1 MFVPVRDRPFPPI
14 LDGSP
19 RKTTS
24 PVGPF
29 RRPETGSVMRFIGS
43 GKCPPLLKESAFEA
57 VNNGRSARTQPLN
70 SQRNAS
76 QNAPMSTHEFDIKNI
91 RLLLVEDNPADARVV
106 ERHLKDAGLTNVMSE
121 WVQTAADAADRL
133 QKVEYDLVLLD
144 LGLPD
149 AQGLQALR
157 ALRSVADLTPII
169 VLTGS
174 DDYKQGLIAVREGAQ
189 DYLEKR
195 RVNAGMLSRIVSYS
209 VERNSFHRDL
219 VRATRRYQD
228 LFNNVPVALFTAG
241 PDGVLKTANAACV
254 KLLACAGVPLEQV
267 NFLDLL
273 AETGKR
279 AHFLDLM
286 TRQRMVEG
294 WETVL
299 QDCKGNKLH
308 VLIHTAPLYAA
319 SQAFAGFEGCIAD
332 ISMLKQ
338 TLEERDR
345 LEDNLRQAQK
355 LEAIG
360 QLAAGIAH
368 EINTPTQYVGD
379 NLRFLK
385 ESFGELDSLL
395 TKLVE
400 VGGTPARALLAEAD
414 FDYLKEEIPRA
425 LNQSLEGVDRVA
437 KIVRAMKE
445 FSHPAREKT
454 ATDLNRAIQSTI
466 TVASNEWKYVA
477 EVEMDLDSNL
487 PTVHCSPAE
496 FNQVVLN
503 MVVNAA
509 HAIADVVGDGG
520 KGKGKIRVKTR
531 PDGEWAVVEISD
543 TGAGMPAHV
552 QQRIFEPFFTTKEV
566 GKGTGQGL
574 AIAHNVI
581 VDKHNGTIKVVSAP
595 GKGTTFII
603 RLPIGGAKTEADAA
617 AGAAA

>member
-1 MFVPVRDRPFPPI
+1 MVIDSCPVMP
-14 LDGSP
+14 G
-19 RKTTS
+19 
-24 PVGPF
+24 
-29 RRPETGSVMRFIGS
+29 
-43 GKCPPLLKESAFEA
+43 
-57 VNNGRSARTQPLN
+57 
-70 SQRNAS
+70 
-76 QNAPMSTHEFDIKNI
+76 QNAPMSTSEFELKNI

-106 ERHLKDAGLTNVMSE
+106 ERHLKDAGLTHVTTDT
-121 WVQTAADAADRL
+121 VQTASEAIQRL
-133 QKVEYDLVLLD
+133 QQVEYDLVLLD

-157 ALRSVADLTPII
+157 ALKAVADLTPII

-174 DDYKQGLIAVREGAQ
+174 DDYKQGLVAVREGAQ

-228 LFNNVPVALFTAG
+228 LFNNVPVALFTAKH
-241 PDGVLKTANAACV
+241 DGSLKTANAAFV
-254 KLLACAGVPLEQV
+254 KLIGSAGVPVTKL
-267 NFLDLL
+267 NFLDLF
-273 AETGKR
+273 EPGRR
-279 AHFLDLM
+279 AHFLGLM
-286 TRQRMVEG
+286 SRQRTVEG
-294 WETVL
+294 WETTIR
-299 QDCKGNKLH
+299 DAKGGELH
-308 VLIHTAPLYAA
+308 VLVNAAPLYD
-319 SQAFAGFEGCIAD
+319 STQALDGWEGCVTD

-385 ESFGELDSLL
+385 ESFGELDSVI
-395 TKLVE
+395 TQLVE
-400 VGGTPARALLAEAD
+400 AGGGTARKALDSAD

-477 EVEMDLDSNL
+477 EMEMDLDTEL
-487 PTVHCSPAE
+487 PSVHCSPAE

-503 MVVNAA
+503 IVVNAA
-509 HAIADVVGDGG
+509 HAITDVVGDGG

-531 PDGEWAVVEISD
+531 AEGDWAVVEIAD
-543 TGAGMPAHV
+543 TGKGMPTHI
-552 QQRIFEPFFTTKEV
+552 QQRIFDPFFTTKEV

-581 VDKHNGTIKVVSAP
+581 VDKHGGTIKVVSSP
-595 GKGTTFII
+595 GQGTTFII
-603 RLPIGGAKTEADAA
+603 RLPIGGTKTDSDAA
-617 AGAAA
+617 SAGAAA

>member
-1 MFVPVRDRPFPPI
+1 
-14 LDGSP
+14 
-19 RKTTS
+19 
-24 PVGPF
+24 
-29 RRPETGSVMRFIGS
+29 
-43 GKCPPLLKESAFEA
+43 
-57 VNNGRSARTQPLN
+57 
-70 SQRNAS
+70 
-76 QNAPMSTHEFDIKNI
+76 MSTNETDSKII

-106 ERHLKDAGLTNVMSE
+106 ERHLKDAGLAQCTCD
-121 WVQTAADAADRL
+121 WVQTAADAAERL

-149 AQGLQALR
+149 ASGLQALR
-157 ALRSVADLTPII
+157 ALRAVADLTPII

-174 DDYKQGLIAVREGAQ
+174 DDYKQGLTAVREGAQ

-209 VERNSFHRDL
+209 VERSSFHRDL

-228 LFNNVPVALFTAG
+228 LFNNVPVALFTANH
-241 PDGVLKTANAACV
+241 DGTLRTANAAFV
-254 KLLACAGVPLEQV
+254 KLVSSTGIPTSTV

-273 AETGKR
+273 FAPAKR
-279 AHFLDLM
+279 AHFPDLM
-286 TRQRMVEG
+286 SRQRVVEG
-294 WETVL
+294 WETEIS
-299 QDCKGNKLH
+299 DCKGNKLH
-308 VLIHTAPLYAA
+308 VLVNAAPLYDG
-319 SQAFAGFEGCIAD
+319 SQKFAGWEGCVTD

-395 TKLVE
+395 GQLVE
-400 VGGTPARALLAEAD
+400 LGGPKARSALSEAD

-477 EVEMDLDSNL
+477 DIEMDLDANL
-487 PTVHCSPAE
+487 PSVHCSPAE

-509 HAIADVVGDGG
+509 HAISDVVGDGG
-520 KGKGKIRVKTR
+520 KGKGKISVKTR
-531 PDGEWAVVEISD
+531 PEGDWAIVEISD
-543 TGAGMPAHV
+543 TGSGMPAHV

-581 VDKHNGTIKVVSAP
+581 VDKHGGTIKVASAP
-595 GKGTTFII
+595 GKGTTFTI
-603 RLPIGGAKTEADAA
+603 RLPIGGIKSEPESSSEAVA
-617 AGAAA
+617 

>member
-1 MFVPVRDRPFPPI
+1 MSNNEID
-14 LDGSP
+14 
-19 RKTTS
+19 
-24 PVGPF
+24 
-29 RRPETGSVMRFIGS
+29 
-43 GKCPPLLKESAFEA
+43 LKS
-57 VNNGRSARTQPLN
+57 
-70 SQRNAS
+70 
-76 QNAPMSTHEFDIKNI
+76 I
-91 RLLLVEDNPADARVV
+91 RLLLVEDNAADARVV
-106 ERHLKDAGLTNVMSE
+106 NQHLKDAGLNNVTCD
-121 WVQTAADAADRL
+121 WVQTAGDAAQRL
-133 QKVEYDLVLLD
+133 QTVEYDLVLLD

-157 ALRSVADLTPII
+157 ALRAVADLTPII

-174 DDYKQGLIAVREGAQ
+174 DDYKQGLVAVREGAQ

-195 RVNAGMLSRIVSYS
+195 RVNAGMLSRIVAYS
-209 VERNSFHRDL
+209 VERSSFHRDL

-228 LFNNVPVALFTAG
+228 LFNNVPVALFTANN
-241 PDGVLKTANAACV
+241 DGKLRTANASFV
-254 KLLACAGVPLEQV
+254 KLISAQGKAVTEV

-273 AETGKR
+273 LEPGKR

-286 TRQRMVEG
+286 SRQRTVEG
-294 WETVL
+294 WETTIQSANGEKLNVL
-299 QDCKGNKLH
+299 VNA
-308 VLIHTAPLYAA
+308 APLYDGNQ
-319 SQAFAGFEGCIAD
+319 SFAGWEGCVTD

-385 ESFGELDSLL
+385 ESFGELDGLL
-395 TKLVE
+395 TELVK
-400 VGGTPARALLAEAD
+400 VGGKPAGKLLEDAD

-477 EVEMDLDSNL
+477 EVEMDLDTNMPS
-487 PTVHCSPAE
+487 VHCSPAE

-509 HAIADVVGDGG
+509 HAISDVVGDGA

-531 PDGEWAVVEISD
+531 SEGEWAIVEISD

-581 VDKHNGTIKVVSAP
+581 VDKHGGTIKVQSAP
-595 GKGTTFII
+595 GKGTTFSI
-603 RLPIGGAKTEADAA
+603 RLPIGGMKNDADNSAEAA
-617 AGAAA
+617 A

>member
-1 MFVPVRDRPFPPI
+1 
-14 LDGSP
+14 
-19 RKTTS
+19 
-24 PVGPF
+24 
-29 RRPETGSVMRFIGS
+29 
-43 GKCPPLLKESAFEA
+43 
-57 VNNGRSARTQPLN
+57 
-70 SQRNAS
+70 
-76 QNAPMSTHEFDIKNI
+76 MSTNEVDIKSI
-91 RLLLVEDNPADARVV
+91 RLLLVEDNAADARVV
-106 ERHLKDAGLTNVMSE
+106 ERHLKDAGLNNFTFEV
-121 WVQTAADAADRL
+121 VGTAGEAIQRL
-133 QKVEYDLVLLD
+133 QTVEYDLVLLD

-149 AQGLQALR
+149 ATGLEALR
-157 ALRSVADLTPII
+157 ALRAVADLTPII

-195 RVNAGMLSRIVSYS
+195 RVNAGMLSRVVSYS
-209 VERNSFHRDL
+209 VERNTFHRDL

-228 LFNNVPVALFTAG
+228 LFNNVPVALFTANQ
-241 PDGVLKTANAACV
+241 DGILKTANAACV
-254 KLLACAGVPLEQV
+254 KMLSCSGMPLSKV

-273 AETGKR
+273 FEPGKR
-279 AHFLDLM
+279 AQFLDTM
-286 TRQRMVEG
+286 SRQRMVEG
-294 WETVL
+294 WETSL
-299 QDCKGNKLH
+299 HNCKGNKLH
-308 VLIHTAPLYAA
+308 VLVNAAPLYDAG
-319 SQAFAGFEGCIAD
+319 QAFAGWEGSLTD

-385 ESFGELDSLL
+385 ESFGELDTMLAQ
-395 TKLVE
+395 LVM
-400 VGGTPARALLAEAD
+400 VGGEPASKLLAEAD

-477 EVEMDLDSNL
+477 EVEMDLDASL
-487 PTVHCSPAE
+487 PAVHCSPAE

-509 HAIADVVGDGG
+509 HAIGDVVGDGA
-520 KGKGKIRVKTR
+520 KGKGKIKVKTR

-543 TGAGMPAHV
+543 SGCGMPPHI
-552 QQRIFEPFFTTKEV
+552 QQRIFDPFFTTKEV

-574 AIAHNVI
+574 AIAHNVV
-581 VDKHNGTIKVVSAP
+581 VDKHGGTIKVVSSP
-595 GKGTTFII
+595 GAGTTFII
-603 RLPIGGAKTEADAA
+603 RLPIGGMKSEPEA

>member
-1 MFVPVRDRPFPPI
+1 
-14 LDGSP
+14 
-19 RKTTS
+19 
-24 PVGPF
+24 
-29 RRPETGSVMRFIGS
+29 
-43 GKCPPLLKESAFEA
+43 
-57 VNNGRSARTQPLN
+57 
-70 SQRNAS
+70 
-76 QNAPMSTHEFDIKNI
+76 MSTNEVDVMKSI
-91 RLLLVEDNPADARVV
+91 RLLLVEDNAADARVV
-106 ERHLKDAGLTNVMSE
+106 ERHLKDAGLNDVNSD
-121 WVQTAADAADRL
+121 WVQTAAEAADRL

-149 AQGLQALR
+149 ASGLQALR
-157 ALRSVADLTPII
+157 ALRAVADLTPII

-174 DDYKQGLIAVREGAQ
+174 DDYKQGLAAVREGAQ

-209 VERNSFHRDL
+209 VERSTFHRDL

-228 LFNNVPVALFTAG
+228 LFNNVPVALFTANH
-241 PDGVLKTANAACV
+241 DGTLKTANAACM
-254 KLLACAGVPLEQV
+254 KLLACHGLPLGKV

-273 AETGKR
+273 FEPARRTQ
-279 AHFLDLM
+279 FLDQLS
-286 TRQRMVEG
+286 RQRMVEG
-294 WETVL
+294 WETMIH
-299 QDCKGNKLH
+299 DCKGKQLH
-308 VLIHTAPLYAA
+308 VLVNTAPLFDGN
-319 SQAFAGFEGCIAD
+319 QAFAGWEGSLTD
-332 ISMLKQ
+332 VSMLKR

-385 ESFGELDSLL
+385 ESFGELDAILAQ
-395 TKLVE
+395 LVKA
-400 VGGTPARALLAEAD
+400 GGAPAGKLLADAD

-477 EVEMDLDSNL
+477 EVDMDLDTNL
-487 PTVHCSPAE
+487 PPVHCSPAE

-509 HAIADVVGDGG
+509 HAIGDVVGDGAR
-520 KGKGKIRVKTR
+520 GKGKIKVKTR

-543 TGAGMPAHV
+543 SGCGMPPHI
-552 QQRIFEPFFTTKEV
+552 QQRIFDPFFTTKEV

-574 AIAHNVI
+574 AIAHNVV
-581 VDKHNGTIKVVSAP
+581 VDKHGGTIKVVSAP
-595 GKGTTFII
+595 GQGTTFII
-603 RLPIGGAKTEADAA
+603 RLPIGGAKSEPEA

>member
-1 MFVPVRDRPFPPI
+1 
-14 LDGSP
+14 
-19 RKTTS
+19 
-24 PVGPF
+24 
-29 RRPETGSVMRFIGS
+29 
-43 GKCPPLLKESAFEA
+43 
-57 VNNGRSARTQPLN
+57 
-70 SQRNAS
+70 
-76 QNAPMSTHEFDIKNI
+76 MSTTEFDLKGI

-106 ERHLKDAGLTNVMSE
+106 ERHLRDAGLSQVLTDV
-121 WVQTAADAADRL
+121 VQTAGEAIQRL
-133 QKVEYDLVLLD
+133 QTVEYDLVLLD

-157 ALRSVADLTPII
+157 ALKSVADLTPII

-174 DDYKQGLIAVREGAQ
+174 DDYKQGLVAVREGAQ

-209 VERNSFHRDL
+209 VERNNFHRDL

-228 LFNNVPVALFTAG
+228 LFNNVPVALFTANR
-241 PDGVLKTANAACV
+241 DGVFKTANAAFV
-254 KLLACAGVPLEQV
+254 KLIGSSGMPVAKI

-273 AETGKR
+273 FEPGRR

-286 TRQRMVEG
+286 TRQRTVEG
-294 WETVL
+294 WETVIR
-299 QDCKGNKLH
+299 DCKGNELN
-308 VLIHTAPLYAA
+308 VLVNAAPQYD
-319 SQAFAGFEGCIAD
+319 SKQALEGWEGCVTD

-385 ESFGELDSLL
+385 ESFGELDSVI
-395 TKLVE
+395 TQLVE
-400 VGGTPARALLAEAD
+400 AGGASAHKALEEAD
-414 FDYLKEEIPRA
+414 FEYLKEEIPRA

-477 EVEMDLDSNL
+477 EMDMDLDAQL
-487 PTVHCSPAE
+487 PPVHCSPAE

-503 MVVNAA
+503 IVVNAA
-509 HAIADVVGDGG
+509 HAITDVVGDGG
-520 KGKGKIRVKTR
+520 KGKGRIKVTTR
-531 PDGEWAVVEISD
+531 AEGDWAVIEISD
-543 TGAGMPAHV
+543 TGKGMPPHV
-552 QQRIFEPFFTTKEV
+552 QKKIFEPFFTTKEV

-581 VDKHNGTIKVVSAP
+581 VDKHAGSIKVTSAP
-595 GKGTTFII
+595 GAGTTFHI
-603 RLPIGGAKTEADAA
+603 RLPIGGIKTESDSTA

>member
-1 MFVPVRDRPFPPI
+1 
-14 LDGSP
+14 
-19 RKTTS
+19 
-24 PVGPF
+24 
-29 RRPETGSVMRFIGS
+29 
-43 GKCPPLLKESAFEA
+43 
-57 VNNGRSARTQPLN
+57 
-70 SQRNAS
+70 
-76 QNAPMSTHEFDIKNI
+76 
-91 RLLLVEDNPADARVV
+91 VEDNEADARVV
-106 ERHLKDAGLTNVMSE
+106 ERHLKDAGLNQVTSDG
-121 WVQTAADAADRL
+121 VQTAAAAAERL
-133 QKVEYDLVLLD
+133 QTVEYDLVLLE

-149 AQGLQALR
+149 ATGLQALR
-157 ALRSVADLTPII
+157 ARRAVADLTPII

-209 VERNSFHRDL
+209 VERNNFHRDL

-228 LFNNVPVALFTAG
+228 LFNNVPVALFTADR
-241 PDGVLKTANAACV
+241 DGVLKTANAACV
-254 KLLACAGVPLEQV
+254 KLLACAGTPLDKV
-267 NFLDLL
+267 NFLEMLN
-273 AETGKR
+273 EPGKR
-279 AHFLDLM
+279 AHFLDMLS
-286 TRQRMVEG
+286 RQRMVEG
-294 WETVL
+294 WETTL
-299 QDCKGNKLH
+299 QTCKGDKLN
-308 VLIHTAPLYAA
+308 VLINTVPLYGADQ
-319 SQAFAGFEGCIAD
+319 SFAGWEGCIAD

-385 ESFGELDSLL
+385 ESFGELD
-395 TKLVE
+395 T
-400 VGGTPARALLAEAD
+400 LLAQLVMAGGEPASQLLGEAD
-414 FDYLKEEIPRA
+414 FEYLKEEIPRA

-477 EVEMDLDSNL
+477 EMEMDLDADL
-487 PTVHCSPAE
+487 PAVHCSPAE

-503 MVVNAA
+503 IVVNAA
-509 HAIADVVGDGG
+509 HAISDVVGDGG
-520 KGKGKIRVKTR
+520 KGKGKIKVKTR
-531 PDGEWAVVEISD
+531 TQGDWAVIEISD
-543 TGAGMPAHV
+543 SGAGMPAHV
-552 QQRIFEPFFTTKEV
+552 QQRIFEPFLTTKEV

-581 VDKHNGTIKVVSAP
+581 VDKHGGTIKVASSP
-595 GKGTTFII
+595 GTGTTFTL
-603 RLPIGGAKTEADAA
+603 RLPIGGSKVDVEPA

>member
-1 MFVPVRDRPFPPI
+1 
-14 LDGSP
+14 
-19 RKTTS
+19 
-24 PVGPF
+24 
-29 RRPETGSVMRFIGS
+29 
-43 GKCPPLLKESAFEA
+43 
-57 VNNGRSARTQPLN
+57 
-70 SQRNAS
+70 
-76 QNAPMSTHEFDIKNI
+76 MSTNEFDIKSI
-91 RLLLVEDNPADARVV
+91 RLLLVEDNAADARVV
-106 ERHLKDAGLTNVMSE
+106 ERHLKDAGLNDTTCD
-121 WVQTAADAADRL
+121 WVQTAADAAERL

-149 AQGLQALR
+149 ASGLQALR
-157 ALRSVADLTPII
+157 ALRAVADLTPII

-174 DDYKQGLIAVREGAQ
+174 DDYKQGLVAVREGAQ

-209 VERNSFHRDL
+209 VERSSFHRDL

-228 LFNNVPVALFTAG
+228 LFNNVPVALFTAER
-241 PDGVLKTANAACV
+241 DGKLKTANAAFV
-254 KLLACAGVPLEQV
+254 KLIGSGGRAVSDV

-273 AETGKR
+273 HEPAKR

-286 TRQRMVEG
+286 SRQRMVEG
-294 WETVL
+294 WETVIR
-299 QDCKGNKLH
+299 DCNANQLH
-308 VLIHTAPLYAA
+308 VLVNAAPLYDAA
-319 SQAFAGFEGCIAD
+319 QAVAGWEGCITD
-332 ISMLKQ
+332 ISILRQ

-395 TKLVE
+395 TQLVD
-400 VGGTPARALLAEAD
+400 VGGEPAGKLLGDAD

-477 EVEMDLDSNL
+477 EVEMDLDNNL
-487 PTVHCSPAE
+487 PSVHCSPAE

-531 PDGEWAVVEISD
+531 PEGEWAIVEISD

-581 VDKHNGTIKVVSAP
+581 VDKHGGTIKVASAP
-595 GKGTTFII
+595 GKGTTFTI
-603 RLPIGGAKTEADAA
+603 RLPIGGIKSESE
-617 AGAAA
+617 GAAEAVA

>member
-1 MFVPVRDRPFPPI
+1 MVIDSCPVMP
-14 LDGSP
+14 G
-19 RKTTS
+19 
-24 PVGPF
+24 
-29 RRPETGSVMRFIGS
+29 
-43 GKCPPLLKESAFEA
+43 
-57 VNNGRSARTQPLN
+57 
-70 SQRNAS
+70 
-76 QNAPMSTHEFDIKNI
+76 QNAPMSTSEFELKNI

-106 ERHLKDAGLTNVMSE
+106 ERHLKDAGLTHVTTDT
-121 WVQTAADAADRL
+121 VQTASEAIQRL
-133 QKVEYDLVLLD
+133 QQVEYDLVLLD

-157 ALRSVADLTPII
+157 ALKAVADLTPII

-174 DDYKQGLIAVREGAQ
+174 DDYKQGLVAVREGAQ

-228 LFNNVPVALFTAG
+228 LFNNVPVALFTAKH
-241 PDGVLKTANAACV
+241 DGSLKTANAAFV
-254 KLLACAGVPLEQV
+254 KLIGSAGVPVTKL
-267 NFLDLL
+267 NFLDLF
-273 AETGKR
+273 EPGRR
-279 AHFLDLM
+279 AHFLGLM
-286 TRQRMVEG
+286 SRQRTVEG
-294 WETVL
+294 WETTIR
-299 QDCKGNKLH
+299 DAKGGELH
-308 VLIHTAPLYAA
+308 VLVNAAPLYD
-319 SQAFAGFEGCIAD
+319 STQALDGWEGCVTD

-385 ESFGELDSLL
+385 ESFGELDSVI
-395 TKLVE
+395 TQLVE
-400 VGGTPARALLAEAD
+400 AGGGTARKALDSAD

-477 EVEMDLDSNL
+477 EMEMDLDTEL
-487 PTVHCSPAE
+487 PSVHCSPAE

-503 MVVNAA
+503 IVVNAA
-509 HAIADVVGDGG
+509 HAITDVVGDGG

-531 PDGEWAVVEISD
+531 AEGDWAVVEIAD
-543 TGAGMPAHV
+543 TGKGMPTHI
-552 QQRIFEPFFTTKEV
+552 QQRIFDPFFTTKEV

-581 VDKHNGTIKVVSAP
+581 VDKHCVTIKVVSAP
-595 GKGTTFII
+595 GQGTTFII
-603 RLPIGGAKTEADAA
+603 RLPIGGTKTDMDAA
-617 AGAAA
+617 SAGAAA

>member
-1 MFVPVRDRPFPPI
+1 MP
-14 LDGSP
+14 G
-19 RKTTS
+19 
-24 PVGPF
+24 
-29 RRPETGSVMRFIGS
+29 
-43 GKCPPLLKESAFEA
+43 
-57 VNNGRSARTQPLN
+57 
-70 SQRNAS
+70 
-76 QNAPMSTHEFDIKNI
+76 QNAPMSTSEFELKNI

-106 ERHLKDAGLTNVMSE
+106 ERHLKDAGLTHVTTDT
-121 WVQTAADAADRL
+121 VQTASEAIQRL
-133 QKVEYDLVLLD
+133 QQVEYDLVLLD

-157 ALRSVADLTPII
+157 ALKAVADLTPII

-174 DDYKQGLIAVREGAQ
+174 DDYKQGLVAVREGAQ

-228 LFNNVPVALFTAG
+228 LFNNVPVALFTAKH
-241 PDGVLKTANAACV
+241 DGSLKTANAAFV
-254 KLLACAGVPLEQV
+254 KLIGSAGVPVTKL
-267 NFLDLL
+267 NFLDLF
-273 AETGKR
+273 EPGRR
-279 AHFLDLM
+279 AHFLGLM
-286 TRQRMVEG
+286 SRQRTVEG
-294 WETVL
+294 WETTIR
-299 QDCKGNKLH
+299 DAKGGELH
-308 VLIHTAPLYAA
+308 VLVNAAPLYD
-319 SQAFAGFEGCIAD
+319 STQALDGWEGCVTD

-385 ESFGELDSLL
+385 ESFGELDSVI
-395 TKLVE
+395 TQLVE
-400 VGGTPARALLAEAD
+400 AGGGNARKALDSAD

-477 EVEMDLDSNL
+477 EMEMDLDTEL
-487 PTVHCSPAE
+487 PSVHCSPAE

-503 MVVNAA
+503 IVVNAA
-509 HAIADVVGDGG
+509 HAITDVVGDGG

-531 PDGEWAVVEISD
+531 AEGDWAVVEIAD
-543 TGAGMPAHV
+543 TGKGMPTHI
-552 QQRIFEPFFTTKEV
+552 QQRIFDPFFTTKEV

-581 VDKHNGTIKVVSAP
+581 VDKHGGTIKVVSAP
-595 GKGTTFII
+595 GQGTTFII
-603 RLPIGGAKTEADAA
+603 RLPIGGTKTDMDAA
-617 AGAAA
+617 SAGAAA

>member
-1 MFVPVRDRPFPPI
+1 
-14 LDGSP
+14 
-19 RKTTS
+19 
-24 PVGPF
+24 
-29 RRPETGSVMRFIGS
+29 
-43 GKCPPLLKESAFEA
+43 
-57 VNNGRSARTQPLN
+57 
-70 SQRNAS
+70 
-76 QNAPMSTHEFDIKNI
+76 MSTNEVEMMKNI

-106 ERHLKDAGLTNVMSE
+106 ERHLKDAGLNQVNCDV
-121 WVQTAADAADRL
+121 VQSAAEAIQRL
-133 QKVEYDLVLLD
+133 QTVEYDLVLLD

-149 AQGLQALR
+149 ATGLQALR
-157 ALRSVADLTPII
+157 ALRAVADLTPII

-195 RVNAGMLSRIVSYS
+195 RVNAGMLSRVVSYS
-209 VERNSFHRDL
+209 VERNTFHRDL

-228 LFNNVPVALFTAG
+228 LFNNVPVALFTANH
-241 PDGVLKTANAACV
+241 DGVLRTANAACV
-254 KLLACAGVPLEQV
+254 KLLNCQGIALGKV

-273 AETGKR
+273 FEPGR
-279 AHFLDLM
+279 RSHFLDM
-286 TRQRMVEG
+286 ISRQRMVES

-299 QDCKGNKLH
+299 QDCKGNQLH
-308 VLIHTAPLYAA
+308 VLINTAPLYDA
-319 SQAFAGFEGCIAD
+319 SQAFAGWEGCITD

-385 ESFGELDSLL
+385 ESFGELASLL
-395 TKLVE
+395 AQLVK
-400 VGGTPARALLAEAD
+400 VGGAPAGKLLGDAD

-477 EVEMDLDSNL
+477 EVDMDLDTNL
-487 PTVHCSPAE
+487 PQVHCSPAE

-503 MVVNAA
+503 IVVNAA
-509 HAIADVVGDGG
+509 HAISDVVGDGG

-531 PDGEWAVVEISD
+531 AEGDWVVVEIGD
-543 TGAGMPAHV
+543 TGSGMPLHV

-581 VDKHNGTIKVVSAP
+581 VDKHGGTIKVNSAP
-595 GKGTTFII
+595 GAGTTFVI
-603 RLPIGGAKTEADAA
+603 RLPIGGMKSDADTA

>member
-1 MFVPVRDRPFPPI
+1 MAP
-14 LDGSP
+14 DGCA
-19 RKTTS
+19 
-24 PVGPF
+24 
-29 RRPETGSVMRFIGS
+29 SVFH
-43 GKCPPLLKESAFEA
+43 L
-57 VNNGRSARTQPLN
+57 
-70 SQRNAS
+70 NAS
-76 QNAPMSTHEFDIKNI
+76 QAPMSTNEVEMMKNI
-91 RLLLVEDNPADARVV
+91 RLLLVEDNAADARVV
-106 ERHLKDAGLTNVMSE
+106 ERHLKDAGLNQVNCDV
-121 WVQTAADAADRL
+121 VQTAAEATERL

-149 AQGLQALR
+149 ATGLQALR
-157 ALRSVADLTPII
+157 ALRAVADLTPII

-195 RVNAGMLSRIVSYS
+195 RVNAGMLSRVVSYS
-209 VERNSFHRDL
+209 VERNTFHRDL

-228 LFNNVPVALFTAG
+228 LFNNVPVALFTANQ
-241 PDGVLKTANAACV
+241 DGVFKTANAACV
-254 KLLACAGVPLEQV
+254 KLLACQGIPLGKV

-273 AETGKR
+273 FEPGKR
-279 AHFLDLM
+279 AHFLDAM
-286 TRQRMVEG
+286 SRQRMVEG
-294 WETVL
+294 WETEI
-299 QDCKGNKLH
+299 QTCKGEKLH
-308 VLIHTAPLYAA
+308 VIIATAPLYDGA
-319 SQAFAGFEGCIAD
+319 QAFAGWEGCITD

-385 ESFGELDSLL
+385 ESFGELNGLL
-395 TKLVE
+395 GQLVKA
-400 VGGTPARALLAEAD
+400 GGAPASKLLADAD

-477 EVEMDLDSNL
+477 EMEMDLDTNL
-487 PTVHCSPAE
+487 PAVHCSPAE

-503 MVVNAA
+503 IVVNAA
-509 HAIADVVGDGG
+509 HAIGDVVGDGG
-520 KGKGKIRVKTR
+520 KGKGKITVKTR
-531 PDGEWAVVEISD
+531 PDGEWAVVQISD
-543 TGAGMPAHV
+543 SGCGMPPHI
-552 QQRIFEPFFTTKEV
+552 QQRIFDPFFTTKEV

-581 VDKHNGTIKVVSAP
+581 VDKHGGTIKVVSAP

-603 RLPIGGAKTEADAA
+603 RLPIGGVKTDSDAA

>member
-1 MFVPVRDRPFPPI
+1 
-14 LDGSP
+14 
-19 RKTTS
+19 
-24 PVGPF
+24 
-29 RRPETGSVMRFIGS
+29 
-43 GKCPPLLKESAFEA
+43 
-57 VNNGRSARTQPLN
+57 
-70 SQRNAS
+70 
-76 QNAPMSTHEFDIKNI
+76 MSTNETDSKII

-106 ERHLKDAGLTNVMSE
+106 ERHLKDAGLAQCTCD
-121 WVQTAADAADRL
+121 WVQTAADAAERL
-133 QKVEYDLVLLD
+133 QTVEYDLVLLD

-149 AQGLQALR
+149 ASGLQALR
-157 ALRSVADLTPII
+157 ALRAVADLTPII

-174 DDYKQGLIAVREGAQ
+174 DDYKQGLTAVREGAQ

-209 VERNSFHRDL
+209 VERSCFHRDL

-228 LFNNVPVALFTAG
+228 LFNNVPVALFTANH
-241 PDGVLKTANAACV
+241 DGTLRTANAAFV
-254 KLLACAGVPLEQV
+254 KLVSAGGPVAKV

-273 AETGKR
+273 FAPGKR
-279 AHFLDLM
+279 SHFLDLM
-286 TRQRMVEG
+286 SRQRMVEG
-294 WETVL
+294 WETEIN
-299 QDCKGNKLH
+299 DCKGNKLH
-308 VLIHTAPLYAA
+308 VLVNAAPLYDT
-319 SQAFAGFEGCIAD
+319 SQKFAGWEGCVTD

-395 TKLVE
+395 GQLVE
-400 VGGTPARALLAEAD
+400 LGGSPARSALSEAD

-477 EVEMDLDSNL
+477 DIEMDLDANL
-487 PTVHCSPAE
+487 PSVHCSPAE

-509 HAIADVVGDGG
+509 HAISDVVGDGG
-520 KGKGKIRVKTR
+520 KGKGKIGVKTR
-531 PDGEWAVVEISD
+531 SDGEWAVIEISD
-543 TGAGMPAHV
+543 SGSGMPAHV

-581 VDKHNGTIKVVSAP
+581 VDKHGGTIKVASAP
-595 GKGTTFII
+595 GKGTTFTI
-603 RLPIGGAKTEADAA
+603 RLPIGGIKAEPEASSEAVA
-617 AGAAA
+617 

>member
-1 MFVPVRDRPFPPI
+1 
-14 LDGSP
+14 
-19 RKTTS
+19 
-24 PVGPF
+24 
-29 RRPETGSVMRFIGS
+29 
-43 GKCPPLLKESAFEA
+43 
-57 VNNGRSARTQPLN
+57 
-70 SQRNAS
+70 
-76 QNAPMSTHEFDIKNI
+76 MSTSEFELKNI

-106 ERHLKDAGLTNVMSE
+106 ERHLRDAGLNHVTTDT
-121 WVQTAADAADRL
+121 VQTASEAIQRL
-133 QKVEYDLVLLD
+133 QTVEYDLVLLD

-157 ALRSVADLTPII
+157 ALKAVADLTPII

-174 DDYKQGLIAVREGAQ
+174 DDYKQGLVAVREGAQ

-228 LFNNVPVALFTAG
+228 LFNNVPVALFTAKH
-241 PDGVLKTANAACV
+241 DGGLKTANAAFV
-254 KLLACAGVPLEQV
+254 KLIGSTGLQV
-267 NFLDLL
+267 TQLNFLDLL
-273 AETGKR
+273 FEPGRR

-286 TRQRMVEG
+286 IRQRTVEG
-294 WETVL
+294 WETAIR
-299 QDCKGNKLH
+299 DCKGNELH
-308 VLIHTAPLYAA
+308 VLVNAAPLYDAT
-319 SQAFAGFEGCIAD
+319 QALDGWEGCVTD

-385 ESFGELDSLL
+385 ESFGELDSVIEQ
-395 TKLVE
+395 LVAS
-400 VGGTPARALLAEAD
+400 GGPGAHKALDGAD
-414 FDYLKEEIPRA
+414 FEYLKEEIPRA

-477 EVEMDLDSNL
+477 EMEMDLDPEL
-487 PTVHCSPAE
+487 PSVHCSPAE

-503 MVVNAA
+503 VVVNAA
-509 HAIADVVGDGG
+509 HAITDVVGDGG
-520 KGKGKIRVKTR
+520 KGKGKIRVRTR
-531 PDGEWAVVEISD
+531 AEGEWVVIEIGD

-581 VDKHNGTIKVVSAP
+581 VDKHAGSIKVASSP
-595 GKGTTFII
+595 GAGTTFTI
-603 RLPIGGAKTEADAA
+603 RLPIGGIKTETDAA
-617 AGAAA
+617 SAGAAA

>member
-1 MFVPVRDRPFPPI
+1 MSSNEFEI
-14 LDGSP
+14 
-19 RKTTS
+19 RK
-24 PVGPF
+24 
-29 RRPETGSVMRFIGS
+29 
-43 GKCPPLLKESAFEA
+43 
-57 VNNGRSARTQPLN
+57 
-70 SQRNAS
+70 
-76 QNAPMSTHEFDIKNI
+76 I
-91 RLLLVEDNPADARVV
+91 RLLLVEDNAADARVV
-106 ERHLKDAGLTNVMSE
+106 ERHLKDAGLNEVESD
-121 WVQTAADAADRL
+121 WVQTAAEAAEKL
-133 QKVEYDLVLLD
+133 CKIEYDLVLLD

-149 AQGLQALR
+149 ATGLQALR
-157 ALRSVADLTPII
+157 ALKAIADLTPII

-209 VERNSFHRDL
+209 VERNNFHRDL

-228 LFNNVPVALFTAG
+228 LFNNVPVALFTADK
-241 PDGVLKTANAACV
+241 DGVLKTANAACV
-254 KLLACAGVPLEQV
+254 KLLACQGMAVDKV
-267 NFLDLL
+267 NFLNLL
-273 AETGKR
+273 FDPAKR
-279 AHFLDLM
+279 SHFLDLM
-286 TRQRMVEG
+286 SRQRMVEG
-294 WETVL
+294 WETSLHDCQGNTLNVL
-299 QDCKGNKLH
+299 VNA
-308 VLIHTAPLYAA
+308 APLYEA
-319 SQAFAGFEGCIAD
+319 SQAFKGWEGCITD

-385 ESFGELDSLL
+385 ESFGELDGLL
-395 TKLVE
+395 SQLVD
-400 VGGTPARALLAEAD
+400 VGGAPAGKLLEDAD

-477 EVEMDLDSNL
+477 EVDLDLDANL
-487 PTVHCSPAE
+487 PSVHCSPAE

-503 MVVNAA
+503 IIVNAA
-509 HAIADVVGDGG
+509 HAISDVVGDGG

-531 PDGEWAVVEISD
+531 ADGDWAILEITDS
-543 TGAGMPAHV
+543 GCGMPPHI
-552 QQRIFEPFFTTKEV
+552 QQRIFDPFFTTKEV

-581 VDKHNGTIKVVSAP
+581 VDKHGGTIKVTSAP
-595 GKGTTFII
+595 GAGTTFTI
-603 RLPIGGAKTEADAA
+603 RLPIGGSKSESETA

>member
-1 MFVPVRDRPFPPI
+1 
-14 LDGSP
+14 
-19 RKTTS
+19 
-24 PVGPF
+24 
-29 RRPETGSVMRFIGS
+29 
-43 GKCPPLLKESAFEA
+43 
-57 VNNGRSARTQPLN
+57 
-70 SQRNAS
+70 
-76 QNAPMSTHEFDIKNI
+76 MSTNESEAKSI
-91 RLLLVEDNPADARVV
+91 RLLLVEDNAADARVV
-106 ERHLKDAGLTNVMSE
+106 DRHLKDAGLTNVTCD
-121 WVQTAADAADRL
+121 WVQTAGDAMQRL
-133 QKVEYDLVLLD
+133 QTVEYDLVLLD

-157 ALRSVADLTPII
+157 AVRAVADLTPII

-174 DDYKQGLIAVREGAQ
+174 DDYKQGLVAVREGAQ

-209 VERNSFHRDL
+209 VERASFNRDL

-228 LFNNVPVALFTAG
+228 LFNNVPVALFTANN
-241 PDGVLKTANAACV
+241 DGTFRTANAAFMKLIAVPGV
-254 KLLACAGVPLEQV
+254 KPSDM
-267 NFLDLL
+267 NFLDLML
-273 AETGKR
+273 EPGKR

-286 TRQRMVEG
+286 SRQRTVEN
-294 WETVL
+294 WETIIRSST
-299 QDCKGNKLH
+299 GENLH
-308 VLIHTAPLYAA
+308 VLVNAAPMYDAKQTLT
-319 SQAFAGFEGCIAD
+319 GWEGCVTD

-338 TLEERDR
+338 ALEERDR

-385 ESFGELDSLL
+385 ESFGELA
-395 TKLVE
+395 
-400 VGGTPARALLAEAD
+400 GLLAQLVKLGGEPAGKLLADAD

-477 EVEMDLDSNL
+477 EVEMDLDSNM
-487 PTVHCSPAE
+487 PAVHCSPAE

-503 MVVNAA
+503 IVVNAA
-509 HAIADVVGDGG
+509 HAISDVVGDGG

-531 PDGEWAVVEISD
+531 SDGDWAIVEIADS
-543 TGAGMPAHV
+543 GAGMPAHV

-581 VDKHNGTIKVVSAP
+581 VDKHGGTIKVASAP
-595 GKGTTFII
+595 GKGTTFTI
-603 RLPIGGAKTEADAA
+603 RLPIGGMKSDADNSAEAA
-617 AGAAA
+617 A

>member
-1 MFVPVRDRPFPPI
+1 
-14 LDGSP
+14 
-19 RKTTS
+19 
-24 PVGPF
+24 
-29 RRPETGSVMRFIGS
+29 
-43 GKCPPLLKESAFEA
+43 
-57 VNNGRSARTQPLN
+57 
-70 SQRNAS
+70 
-76 QNAPMSTHEFDIKNI
+76 
-91 RLLLVEDNPADARVV
+91 
-106 ERHLKDAGLTNVMSE
+106 
-121 WVQTAADAADRL
+121 
-133 QKVEYDLVLLD
+133 
-144 LGLPD
+144 
-149 AQGLQALR
+149 
-157 ALRSVADLTPII
+157 
-169 VLTGS
+169 
-174 DDYKQGLIAVREGAQ
+174 
-189 DYLEKR
+189 
-195 RVNAGMLSRIVSYS
+195 
-209 VERNSFHRDL
+209 L

-228 LFNNVPVALFTAG
+228 LFNNVPVALFTANH
-241 PDGVLKTANAACV
+241 DGVLKTANAACV
-254 KLLACAGVPLEQV
+254 KMLACTGIPLAKV

-273 AETGKR
+273 FEPGKR
-279 AHFLDLM
+279 AHFLDLIS
-286 TRQRMVEG
+286 RQRMVEG
-294 WETVL
+294 WETSI
-299 QDCKGNKLH
+299 QDAKGNKLH
-308 VLIHTAPLYAA
+308 VLINTAPLFDT
-319 SQAFAGFEGCIAD
+319 SQAFAGWEGCITD

-385 ESFGELDSLL
+385 ESFGELDILL
-395 TKLVE
+395 AQLVN
-400 VGGTPARALLAEAD
+400 VGGEPASKLLGDAD

-477 EVEMDLDSNL
+477 EVEMDLDNNL
-487 PTVHCSPAE
+487 PSVHCSPAE

-503 MVVNAA
+503 MIVNAA
-509 HAIADVVGDGG
+509 HAISDVVGDGG

-531 PDGEWAVVEISD
+531 PEGEWALIEISD

-581 VDKHNGTIKVVSAP
+581 VDKHGGTIKVASAP
-595 GKGTTFII
+595 GKGTTFTI
-603 RLPIGGAKTEADAA
+603 RLPIGGMKSESE
-617 AGAAA
+617 GAAEAVA

>member
-1 MFVPVRDRPFPPI
+1 MSSNEFEI
-14 LDGSP
+14 
-19 RKTTS
+19 RK
-24 PVGPF
+24 
-29 RRPETGSVMRFIGS
+29 
-43 GKCPPLLKESAFEA
+43 
-57 VNNGRSARTQPLN
+57 
-70 SQRNAS
+70 
-76 QNAPMSTHEFDIKNI
+76 I
-91 RLLLVEDNPADARVV
+91 RLLLVEDNAADARVV
-106 ERHLKDAGLTNVMSE
+106 ERHLKDAGLNEVESD
-121 WVQTAADAADRL
+121 WVQTAAEAAEKL
-133 QKVEYDLVLLD
+133 CKIEYDLVLLD

-149 AQGLQALR
+149 ATGLQALR
-157 ALRSVADLTPII
+157 ALKAIADLTPII

-209 VERNSFHRDL
+209 VERNNFHRDL

-228 LFNNVPVALFTAG
+228 LFNNVPVALFTADK
-241 PDGVLKTANAACV
+241 DGVLKTANAACV
-254 KLLACAGVPLEQV
+254 KLLACQGMAVDKV
-267 NFLDLL
+267 NFLNLL
-273 AETGKR
+273 FDPAKR
-279 AHFLDLM
+279 SHFLDLM
-286 TRQRMVEG
+286 SRQRMVEG
-294 WETVL
+294 WETSLHDCQGNTLNVL
-299 QDCKGNKLH
+299 VNA
-308 VLIHTAPLYAA
+308 APLYEA
-319 SQAFAGFEGCIAD
+319 SQAFKGWEGCITD

-385 ESFGELDSLL
+385 ESFGELDGLL
-395 TKLVE
+395 SQLVD
-400 VGGTPARALLAEAD
+400 VGGAPAGKLLEDAD

-477 EVEMDLDSNL
+477 EVDLDLDANL
-487 PTVHCSPAE
+487 PSVHCSPAE

-503 MVVNAA
+503 IIVNAA
-509 HAIADVVGDGG
+509 HAISDVVGDGG

-531 PDGEWAVVEISD
+531 ADGDWAILEITDS
-543 TGAGMPAHV
+543 GCGMPPHI
-552 QQRIFEPFFTTKEV
+552 QQRIFDPFFTTKEV

-581 VDKHNGTIKVVSAP
+581 VDKHGGSIKVNSAP
-595 GKGTTFII
+595 GAGTTFVI
-603 RLPIGGAKTEADAA
+603 RLPIGGMKSDADTA

>member
-1 MFVPVRDRPFPPI
+1 MVIDSCPVMP
-14 LDGSP
+14 G
-19 RKTTS
+19 
-24 PVGPF
+24 
-29 RRPETGSVMRFIGS
+29 
-43 GKCPPLLKESAFEA
+43 
-57 VNNGRSARTQPLN
+57 
-70 SQRNAS
+70 
-76 QNAPMSTHEFDIKNI
+76 QNAPMSTSEFELKNI

-106 ERHLKDAGLTNVMSE
+106 ERHLKDAGLTHVTTDT
-121 WVQTAADAADRL
+121 VQTASEAIQRL
-133 QKVEYDLVLLD
+133 QQVEYDLVLLD

-157 ALRSVADLTPII
+157 ALKAVADLTPII

-174 DDYKQGLIAVREGAQ
+174 DDYKQGLVAVREGAQ

-228 LFNNVPVALFTAG
+228 LFNNVPVALFTAKH
-241 PDGVLKTANAACV
+241 DGSLKTANAAFV
-254 KLLACAGVPLEQV
+254 KLIGSAGVPVTKL
-267 NFLDLL
+267 NFLDLF
-273 AETGKR
+273 EPGRR
-279 AHFLDLM
+279 AHFLGLM
-286 TRQRMVEG
+286 SRQRTVEG
-294 WETVL
+294 WETTIR
-299 QDCKGNKLH
+299 DAKGGELH
-308 VLIHTAPLYAA
+308 VLVNAAPLYD
-319 SQAFAGFEGCIAD
+319 STQALDGWEGCVTD

-385 ESFGELDSLL
+385 ESFGELDSVI
-395 TKLVE
+395 TQLVE
-400 VGGTPARALLAEAD
+400 AGGGNARKALDSAD

-477 EVEMDLDSNL
+477 EMEMDLDTEL
-487 PTVHCSPAE
+487 PSVHCSPAE

-503 MVVNAA
+503 IVVNAA
-509 HAIADVVGDGG
+509 HAITDVVGDGG

-531 PDGEWAVVEISD
+531 AEGDWAVVEIAD
-543 TGAGMPAHV
+543 TGKGMPTHI
-552 QQRIFEPFFTTKEV
+552 QQRIFDPFFTTKEV

-581 VDKHNGTIKVVSAP
+581 VDKHGGTIKVVSAP
-595 GKGTTFII
+595 GQGTTFII
-603 RLPIGGAKTEADAA
+603 RLPIGGTKTDMDAA
-617 AGAAA
+617 SAGAAA

>member
-1 MFVPVRDRPFPPI
+1 
-14 LDGSP
+14 
-19 RKTTS
+19 
-24 PVGPF
+24 
-29 RRPETGSVMRFIGS
+29 
-43 GKCPPLLKESAFEA
+43 
-57 VNNGRSARTQPLN
+57 
-70 SQRNAS
+70 
-76 QNAPMSTHEFDIKNI
+76 MSTNELFDIRNI
-91 RLLLVEDNPADARVV
+91 RLLLVEDDPADARVV
-106 ERHLKDAGLTNVMSE
+106 ERHLQDAGLNKVTCD
-121 WVQTAADAADRL
+121 WVQTAAAASERL

-149 AQGLQALR
+149 AQGLQALT
-157 ALRSVADLTPII
+157 ALRAVADLTPII

-174 DDYKQGLIAVREGAQ
+174 DDYKQGLSAVREGAQ

-209 VERNSFHRDL
+209 VERNNFHRDL

-228 LFNNVPVALFTAG
+228 LFNNVPVALFTANQ
-241 PDGVLKTANAACV
+241 DGALKTANAACV
-254 KLLACAGVPLEQV
+254 KLLSCQGMPLDKV

-273 AETGKR
+273 FEPGKR
-279 AHFLDLM
+279 AQFLDQIAK
-286 TRQRMVEG
+286 QRAVEH
-294 WETVL
+294 WETSI
-299 QDCKGNKLH
+299 QDCKGGKLN
-308 VLIHTAPLYAA
+308 VLINTAPLYD
-319 SQAFAGFEGCIAD
+319 STQAFAGWEGCLTD

-395 TKLVE
+395 GQLVD
-400 VGGTPARALLAEAD
+400 VGGEPASKIIGEAD
-414 FDYLKEEIPRA
+414 FEYLKEEIPRA

-477 EVEMDLDSNL
+477 EIEMDLDTNL
-487 PTVHCSPAE
+487 PAVHCSPAE

-503 MVVNAA
+503 MIVNAA
-509 HAIADVVGDGG
+509 HAISDVVGDGG
-520 KGKGKIRVKTR
+520 KGKGKIRVRTR
-531 PDGEWAVVEISD
+531 ADGDFAIVEISD
-543 TGAGMPAHV
+543 SGSGMPPHV

-581 VDKHNGTIKVVSAP
+581 VDKHGGTIKVTSSP
-595 GKGTTFII
+595 GAGTTFTI
-603 RLPIGGAKTEADAA
+603 RLPIGGAKADVETA